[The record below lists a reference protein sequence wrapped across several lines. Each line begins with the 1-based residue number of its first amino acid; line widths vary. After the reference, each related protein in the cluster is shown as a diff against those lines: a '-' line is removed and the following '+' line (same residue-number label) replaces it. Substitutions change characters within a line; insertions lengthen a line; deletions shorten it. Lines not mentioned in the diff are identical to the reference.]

1 MQMTPS
7 TTPTTARQTPRP
19 HGTGARAR
27 GGTRRS
33 PPVAQPAEPLLEP
46 CAICPDADPALACD
60 TCIVNARQRRERG
73 MEIDDIARVMQID
86 TDRVWLLLALHDA
99 TVELDA
105 LKVDTVPTEGIR
117 ALIRAA
123 CHPANATFGLRD
135 DVEHIEHG
143 RMSDANLENLVGLLR
158 ANTPTTLS
166 AIAAELGYSQVSL
179 LSRKVGALP
188 KSGRLGSKKEYN
200 DTISVEDASEIVRI
214 LGLAP
219 AQVDWL

>member
-1 MQMTPS
+1 MTPA
-7 TTPTTARQTPRP
+7 TTPTTAYQTPRP

-60 TCIVNARQRRERG
+60 TCIANARQRRERG

-105 LKVDTVPTEGIR
+105 LKVDTVPTEGLR

-123 CHPANATFGLRD
+123 CFAPDSRFGMRD
-135 DVEHIEHG
+135 DVEQFEHG
-143 RMSDANLENLVGLLR
+143 RMSDENLESLVARLR
-158 ANTPTTLS
+158 TRPRTTLT
-166 AIAAELGYSQVSL
+166 AVCRALGHEELSW
-179 LSRKVGALP
+179 LSRKVGAIP
-188 KSGRLGSKKEYN
+188 KATPPGKPRKYSE
-200 DTISVEDASEIVRI
+200 TISVEEASEIVRAI
-214 LGLAP
+214 GLMP
-219 AQVDWL
+219 AEVDWL